1 MPFKAKPVVTVGKND
16 WAVRVPRPPKHATHA
31 RMTFV
36 NDLKENG
43 KPKVATLPI
52 QDFGC
57 FKGVAGEFIY
67 VRQDNKGK
75 ISQEY
80 DGQWS
85 WDGWEVEGI
94 EELENHG

>member
-31 RMTFV
+31 VLTMPS
-36 NDLKENG
+36 DLKENG
-43 KPKVATLPI
+43 KPKTATLPI

-57 FKGVAGEFIY
+57 FKGVAGTFSY
-67 VRQDNKGK
+67 LRMDKKGK
-75 ISQEY
+75 VSQEY
-80 DGQWS
+80 DGQWA
-85 WDGWEVEGI
+85 WNGWEVEGL